1 MALIGHSW
9 GGDAAVNLVA
19 RKLDAPI
26 DLLISLDPVSR
37 KGAPRR
43 KLPNVR
49 HWLNIHID
57 YSRSTWFDIPNLVAR
72 IGGPWE
78 AAETADANVSCPPD
92 MTHAWAWGM
101 FERYGEKVLRERAEG
116 WK

>member
-1 MALIGHSW
+1 MAS
-9 GGDAAVNLVA
+9 DF
-19 RKLDAPI
+19 
-26 DLLISLDPVSR
+26 
-37 KGAPRR
+37 
-43 KLPNVR
+43 R

-57 YSRSTWFDIPNLVAR
+57 YSQSTWLDIPNLVAR

-78 AAETADANVSCPPD
+78 AAENADVNVSCPPD

>member
-1 MALIGHSW
+1 MA
-9 GGDAAVNLVA
+9 
-19 RKLDAPI
+19 
-26 DLLISLDPVSR
+26 
-37 KGAPRR
+37 
-43 KLPNVR
+43 
-49 HWLNIHID
+49 
-57 YSRSTWFDIPNLVAR
+57 NLVAR

-78 AAETADANVSCPPD
+78 AAENADVNVSCPPD

>member
-1 MALIGHSW
+1 MTCVNTHCKVHIRILRRLVFFILSRRSVLLHS
-9 GGDAAVNLVA
+9 
-19 RKLDAPI
+19 
-26 DLLISLDPVSR
+26 
-37 KGAPRR
+37 
-43 KLPNVR
+43 PNVR

-57 YSRSTWFDIPNLVAR
+57 YSQSTWLDIPNLVAR

-78 AAETADANVSCPPD
+78 AAENADVNVSCPPD